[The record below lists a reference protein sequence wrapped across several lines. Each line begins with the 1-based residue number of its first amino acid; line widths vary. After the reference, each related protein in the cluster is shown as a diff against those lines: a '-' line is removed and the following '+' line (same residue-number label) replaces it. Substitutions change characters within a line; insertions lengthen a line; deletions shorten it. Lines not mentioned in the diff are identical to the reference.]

1 MEANTITAKEIENR
15 TAKILLTLDSDP
27 KLQELLAIYQKLPER
42 QQDTLL
48 MMIDA
53 FTAGM
58 EAQKTIDRTNAAMA

>member
-1 MEANTITAKEIENR
+1 MNTFTENMAAEMAGTLKE
-15 TAKILLTLDSDP
+15 LDSDP
-27 KLQELLAIYQKLPER
+27 KLQEALAAFQKLPER

>member
-42 QQDTLL
+42 QQDALL

>member
-1 MEANTITAKEIENR
+1 MNTFTENMAAEMACTLKE
-15 TAKILLTLDSDP
+15 LDSDP
-27 KLQELLAIYQKLPER
+27 KLQEALAAFQKLPER